1 MRKGVEG
8 GWVLKGCSYGGG
20 LRQCIAENEV
30 GVNGLVEMGMCL
42 ESEQRV
48 ASELGKPD
56 IVSRGRRMPI
66 FWDFTST
73 CGE

>member
-1 MRKGVEG
+1 
-8 GWVLKGCSYGGG
+8 
-20 LRQCIAENEV
+20 
-30 GVNGLVEMGMCL
+30 MCL

-48 ASELGKPD
+48 VSELGKPD
-56 IVSRGRRMPI
+56 FVSRGRRMPI